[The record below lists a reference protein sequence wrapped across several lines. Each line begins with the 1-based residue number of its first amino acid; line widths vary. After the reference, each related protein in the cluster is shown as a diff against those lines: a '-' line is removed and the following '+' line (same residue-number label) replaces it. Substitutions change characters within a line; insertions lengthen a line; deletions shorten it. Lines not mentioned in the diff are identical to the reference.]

1 MNLLKGV
8 GKILLLYFLLS
19 ITCVVQAQKK
29 LSIENVYQMSLR
41 NTGPIITNDEVKG
54 YYSFYQS
61 DKVNEL
67 TNEYT
72 LQLVDINLNK
82 LKDIKFK
89 DTKSVYLLES
99 AYNGNSMMFL
109 FYNKDK
115 HSLDYRTYDMDGK
128 QTLTYTKALDNRSE
142 QFFTQSTMLNEGEE
156 SANQNLFDLPG
167 RGYIAV
173 IPIREGRQYTY
184 TVTFYSSEKRR
195 TWTYNPINEDRYEM
209 AHFLGASDSVVVLEV
224 LSRNR
229 LMSSK
234 MESTLLGVNLF
245 NGRKVFEIPTID
257 SAQQLYPVNLTLR
270 KDSRTFLLM
279 GPYYSA
285 TDHVGKD
292 NSLGVGVWE
301 INNKGKVIRSKYSSW
316 TGDMAKF
323 LPVDRKGRVGD
334 MGYVYFHTLQQT
346 ADGKLFAIGEG
357 YKKVAD
363 GVGIATTVIS
373 MGRAG
378 AATKLRIT
386 DMLLL
391 SFDESLNLLGA
402 DVYEKNSNSFSL
414 GRGSDFVS
422 PHLMAYTAKAM
433 GIFDYSFTQQNNS
446 RTSFT
451 SAYTDYERSKN
462 YKGLTFNTISYYDG
476 KISRDKINMKT
487 EATSLA
493 ILPSRTGSVLV
504 LEYYKKEKRLDM
516 HIEKIN

>member
-173 IPIREGRQYTY
+173 IPIREGRQYT
-184 TVTFYSSEKRR
+184 
-195 TWTYNPINEDRYEM
+195 
-209 AHFLGASDSVVVLEV
+209 
-224 LSRNR
+224 
-229 LMSSK
+229 
-234 MESTLLGVNLF
+234 
-245 NGRKVFEIPTID
+245 
-257 SAQQLYPVNLTLR
+257 
-270 KDSRTFLLM
+270 
-279 GPYYSA
+279 
-285 TDHVGKD
+285 
-292 NSLGVGVWE
+292 
-301 INNKGKVIRSKYSSW
+301 
-316 TGDMAKF
+316 
-323 LPVDRKGRVGD
+323 
-334 MGYVYFHTLQQT
+334 
-346 ADGKLFAIGEG
+346 
-357 YKKVAD
+357 
-363 GVGIATTVIS
+363 
-373 MGRAG
+373 
-378 AATKLRIT
+378 
-386 DMLLL
+386 
-391 SFDESLNLLGA
+391 
-402 DVYEKNSNSFSL
+402 
-414 GRGSDFVS
+414 
-422 PHLMAYTAKAM
+422 
-433 GIFDYSFTQQNNS
+433 
-446 RTSFT
+446 
-451 SAYTDYERSKN
+451 
-462 YKGLTFNTISYYDG
+462 
-476 KISRDKINMKT
+476 
-487 EATSLA
+487 
-493 ILPSRTGSVLV
+493 
-504 LEYYKKEKRLDM
+504 
-516 HIEKIN
+516 